1 MAKSKKAEISPEEA
15 VQFLD
20 DMRKLSHDID
30 EKTVAISIRIPENLL
45 RAIKTKAK
53 VENRK
58 YQSIMVE
65 FIRRGLKTS
74 EK

>member
-1 MAKSKKAEISPEEA
+1 MAKAKKSDITPEEA
-15 VQFLD
+15 IRFLD

-30 EKTVAISIRIPENLL
+30 EKSVAISIRIPENVL
-45 RAIKTKAK
+45 RALKTKAK
-53 VENRK
+53 TENRK

-65 FIRRGLKTS
+65 YIRQGLRKS